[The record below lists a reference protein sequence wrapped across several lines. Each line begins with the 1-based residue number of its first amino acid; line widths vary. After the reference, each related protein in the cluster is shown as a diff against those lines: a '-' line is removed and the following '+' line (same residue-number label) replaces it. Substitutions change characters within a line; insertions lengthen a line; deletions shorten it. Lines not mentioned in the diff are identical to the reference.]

1 MFEIYGGGGGKPLD
15 YSIHCFEP
23 SKYTF
28 EQLLKA
34 HNNNA
39 KITLN
44 NCGLG
49 DKEQEAILYSNAKA
63 SGLASLTK
71 RRLDHFKID
80 FNQTEQVELTT
91 LDIYCKSHNIKHI
104 HLLKL
109 DVEGHELDV
118 LAGGKEMF
126 ASKHIDMATFEFGGC
141 NIDTRTFFQD
151 FWYFFTE
158 NDMYIYRIMPN
169 ATLYRIESYGEIH
182 EQFTTTNYI
191 AITKQCN
198 IAENMLVK

>member
-1 MFEIYGGGGGKPLD
+1 MATSLD
-15 YSIHCFEP
+15 YSIYCFEP

-28 EQLLKA
+28 EQLSHT

-39 KITLN
+39 KVTLN
-44 NCGLG
+44 NFGLANN
-49 DKEQEAILYSNAKA
+49 EQEATLYSNADG

-80 FNQTEQVELTT
+80 FNQTEQIKLTT
-91 LDIYCKSHNIKHI
+91 LDTYCKSHNIKHI

-118 LAGGKEMF
+118 LDGGKEMF
-126 ASKHIDMATFEFGGC
+126 SGRHIDMVTFEFGGC

-158 NDMYIYRIMPN
+158 NNMSIYRIMPN
-169 ATLYRIESYGEIH
+169 ATLYHIAAYQEIH
-182 EQFTTTNYI
+182 EQFGTTNYI
-191 AITKQCN
+191 AVTKQCDIEAN
-198 IAENMLVK
+198 MIAK